1 MADTTITGRN
11 KRMAPRA
18 KAGLCALAL
27 LALAGAAFQWQVPAQ
42 REIQR
47 LDLTLDDGLFEPAD
61 AGGGYGRYAFLP
73 PRGETV
79 DFGVLWSRGAAPWPS
94 PPPAPDDRY
103 LLLPYAG
110 FGVGPFK
117 LSMSLRDLDLRL
129 RKDKSS
135 RRPRA
140 FAGIGYEPWP
150 DLRLGLEYRTVTN
163 GESPFGLDADNP
175 VAVQSVSLTA
185 RYRF

>member
-1 MADTTITGRN
+1 MAITGLK
-11 KRMAPRA
+11 KRMTPRA
-18 KAGLCALAL
+18 KAGLCALVL
-27 LALAGAAFQWQVPAQ
+27 LALAGAAFVWPVPAQ

-47 LDLTLDDGLFEPAD
+47 LDLTLGNALLEPAD
-61 AGGGYGRYAFLP
+61 EGGGHGRYAFLP
-73 PRGETV
+73 RRGETV
-79 DFGVLWSRGAAPWPS
+79 DFGQLWSRGAAPWPS
-94 PPPAPDDRY
+94 PPAAPDDRY

-110 FGVGPFK
+110 FGLGPFK
-117 LSMSLRDLDLRL
+117 LSMDLRDLDLRL
-129 RKDKSS
+129 GKDKSS

-163 GESPFGLDADNP
+163 GESLFGLDADNP
-175 VAVQSVSLTA
+175 FAVQNVSLTA